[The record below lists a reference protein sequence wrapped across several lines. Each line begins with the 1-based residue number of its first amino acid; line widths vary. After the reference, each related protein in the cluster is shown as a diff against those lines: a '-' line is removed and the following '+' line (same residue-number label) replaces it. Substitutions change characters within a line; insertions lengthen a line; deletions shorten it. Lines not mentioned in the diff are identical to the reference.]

1 MQKRSLLVY
10 LARLSELY
18 IRSSHLHHHV
28 HVQSIAPVHLTLS
41 LSKSSSDSSQVMT
54 LSPYPTT
61 FSFCDPGLVTTRVNV
76 ETHLTRVYSPKLP
89 VLYSAWNNVELCLTL
104 SGPWDERSTCSL
116 LAPGLMND
124 HKAIMKEIEQ
134 GMFSVFSQIDTASS
148 TSNIDRTRTHTE
160 PIARVSMVYP
170 NSPAEKAGIIA
181 DDLII
186 EFGSVNAGNFKT
198 LQDIGTVTHYS
209 VGKNV
214 KLFINRENRFITLSL
229 TPSPWS
235 GQGLLGCNIL
245 PVERVER

>member
-1 MQKRSLLVY
+1 
-10 LARLSELY
+10 
-18 IRSSHLHHHV
+18 
-28 HVQSIAPVHLTLS
+28 
-41 LSKSSSDSSQVMT
+41 
-54 LSPYPTT
+54 
-61 FSFCDPGLVTTRVNV
+61 
-76 ETHLTRVYSPKLP
+76 
-89 VLYSAWNNVELCLTL
+89 
-104 SGPWDERSTCSL
+104 
-116 LAPGLMND
+116 MND